1 MDDRALALESLYRR
15 RYTRFRN
22 ALTAVV
28 GTSDAARDVV
38 QEAFARAYANRT
50 QLRDVEAI
58 EAWVWR
64 IALRTAREQKALS
77 LQHLEFGDGSA
88 ITLEI
93 ERDEALAAALRSLP
107 ERRRLMVFLYY
118 YADLPYATVAALCEV
133 TPGTVAAALA
143 QAKDALRL
151 HLRTERNEA

>member
-1 MDDRALALESLYRR
+1 MDDRAFALEALYRR
-15 RYTRFRN
+15 RYTRFRD
-22 ALTAVV
+22 ALTAIV
-28 GTSDAARDVV
+28 GTSDTARDVV
-38 QEAFARAYANRT
+38 QEAFARAYASRA
-50 QLRDVEAI
+50 QLRDVDAI

-64 IALRTAREQKALS
+64 IALRTAWEQKALS
-77 LQHLEFGDGSA
+77 PHQLEYGDDSA
-88 ITLEI
+88 VTMEI
-93 ERDEALAAALRSLP
+93 EHDEALAAALRSLP

-151 HLRTERNEA
+151 HLRPERN